1 MVSFTFFQTLCLH
14 HHEGR
19 SHHWWPTAPLTS
31 LQKPAD
37 VCKMIGLCSS
47 DEGQQEKLL
56 QYLVQEAVQSAATAE
71 TVSLTGRTSNGSFIW
86 LNVSDLMSSTVNRIS
101 PPPTAPSA
109 SSWSRL
115 WISSSPK
122 TGLRSAAAM
131 SRFPTFTDARF
142 PVLSLHLSSSL
153 SAGGRDPPAGGDLQ
167 DFAPLP
173 QEPVRVSDQQV
184 QQDDTGRHP
193 ELRLAAGRLLP
204 LTSVQRAG
212 GSSWR
217 SVGSNLMQK
226 WKSSCHN

>member
-1 MVSFTFFQTLCLH
+1 MVSFIFFHTLCLH

-71 TVSLTGRTSNGSFIW
+71 SVSLTGRTSNGSFVWFNI
-86 LNVSDLMSSTVNRIS
+86 SDLMSSTVNRVS
-101 PPPTAPSA
+101 PPPTVPSA

-122 TGLRSAAAM
+122 TGLRSVAAM
-131 SRFPTFTDARF
+131 SRNPNSQQDSQFYPFIF
-142 PVLSLHLSSSL
+142 LLLSLQEAVIHLLEEICRIMPPSHRKQCESVISTFSKTILDAILSYASPQAVCSL
-153 SAGGRDPPAGGDLQ
+153 LHQCRGQG
-167 DFAPLP
+167 APLEG
-173 QEPVRVSDQQV
+173 QSAV
-184 QQDDTGRHP
+184 T
-193 ELRLAAGRLLP
+193 
-204 LTSVQRAG
+204 
-212 GSSWR
+212 
-217 SVGSNLMQK
+217 
-226 WKSSCHN
+226 

>member
-1 MVSFTFFQTLCLH
+1 MVSFIFFHTLCLH

-71 TVSLTGRTSNGSFIW
+71 SVSLTGRTSNGSFVW
-86 LNVSDLMSSTVNRIS
+86 FNVSDLMSSTVNRVS
-101 PPPTAPSA
+101 PRPTAPSA

-122 TGLRSAAAM
+122 TGLRSVAAM
-131 SRFPTFTDARF
+131 SRNPNSHRRKIPSFIPSSFF
-142 PVLSLHLSSSL
+142 FSLCRRPWSTCWRR
-153 SAGGRDPPAGGDLQ
+153 SAGLCPPPTGNSASQWSVRSARRYWTPSWATPRRRPSAPSYISAEGRGVL
-167 DFAPLP
+167 LK
-173 QEPVRVSDQQV
+173 VSRQ
-184 QQDDTGRHP
+184 
-193 ELRLAAGRLLP
+193 
-204 LTSVQRAG
+204 
-212 GSSWR
+212 
-217 SVGSNLMQK
+217 
-226 WKSSCHN
+226 